1 VPLSGRGA
9 VPRAQ
14 LEKPPHEVMH
24 IALEENMPV
33 VVCKGSVPDS
43 EQRGERERMLM
54 NQGFLLRSNARLVVL
69 QSDLNGAARQLDRIN
84 IILLKLGLCRSTF
97 QGYKNPALAW
107 GRGWTQE
114 FLTPNLPGHPHLPT
128 LCGRAV
134 LKSWMRM
141 G

>member
-1 VPLSGRGA
+1 MPLSGRGA

-54 NQGFLLRSNARLVVL
+54 NQGFLLQRKACGV
-69 QSDLNGAARQLDRIN
+69 AA
-84 IILLKLGLCRSTF
+84 
-97 QGYKNPALAW
+97 
-107 GRGWTQE
+107 
-114 FLTPNLPGHPHLPT
+114 
-128 LCGRAV
+128 
-134 LKSWMRM
+134 
-141 G
+141 